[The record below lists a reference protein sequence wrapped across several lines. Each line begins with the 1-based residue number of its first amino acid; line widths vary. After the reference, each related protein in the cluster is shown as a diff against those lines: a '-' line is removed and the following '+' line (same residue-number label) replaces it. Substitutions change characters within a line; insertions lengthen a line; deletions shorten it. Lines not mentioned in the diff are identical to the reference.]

1 MLLKT
6 YRAPDLAAALAQA
19 RAELGPDAL
28 VLATSEVSGE
38 LGLTAVEVTVG
49 SLRRR
54 PEAATW
60 GRAAAAESPPV
71 RPPAPAGA
79 PGAEAIEAAARALV
93 ASGVSEDLARR
104 FARIASRHLPT
115 SATTRRLAEAAE
127 SAIEEIVPL
136 APLPLRARCLFLV
149 GPPGSGKTTTAAK
162 LVARMAGSA
171 DRPVFFAA
179 ADMERVGA
187 IEEADIYA
195 RHAGAILA
203 LVEGPEDLAR
213 ALEDAGERGTVV
225 VDTAGVG
232 AKDAARLERLGAL
245 RESAPGAE
253 VAVLLPAGLDRHE
266 ASRVLDRFAAAGP
279 TCAAI
284 SRVDDGGRLGEL
296 VTAVAGAGVP
306 LSFVTTGHRIPDDL
320 ETVSARSLALMLL
333 SSARV
338 RPGAMEAVP

>member
-1 MLLKT
+1 MILKT
-6 YRAPDLAAALAQA
+6 YRAPDLATALAQA

-28 VLATSEVSGE
+28 VLATSELSGE

-49 SLRRR
+49 SLRSR
-54 PEAATW
+54 PEAAASAPAAAPASTPARPLA
-60 GRAAAAESPPV
+60 RAAAAGT
-71 RPPAPAGA
+71 R
-79 PGAEAIEAAARALV
+79 AIEAAARALV
-93 ASGVSEDLARR
+93 ASGVSEDLAQR
-104 FARIASRHLPT
+104 FARIASRDLSPRAT
-115 SATTRRLAEAAE
+115 SRRLAEAAE
-127 SAIEEIVPL
+127 AAIEGIVPL
-136 APLPLRARCLFLV
+136 APLSLRARCLFLV

-162 LVARMAGSA
+162 LVTRMAGPPG
-171 DRPVFFAA
+171 RPVFFAV

-203 LVEGPEDLAR
+203 MVEGPEDLAR
-213 ALEDAGERGTVV
+213 ALQDAGERGTVV
-225 VDTAGVG
+225 VDTPGVG
-232 AKDAARLERLGAL
+232 ANDAERLERLRAL

-253 VAVLLPAGLDRHE
+253 VAVLLPAGLHRDE
-266 ASRVLDRFAAAGP
+266 ASRVLARFSPAAP

-306 LSFVTTGHRIPDDL
+306 LSFVTTGHRVPDDL

-333 SSARV
+333 SPAPDR
-338 RPGAMEAVP
+338 RRAAGPVP